1 MEDLRLWILR
11 LPNTGSCWQEP
22 GKPRT
27 DRSKRQPSSF
37 TFEIVKVIQ
46 GGTLR
51 PLQQGLVKTWSMRRL
66 TIRCLSLSLLI
77 SASAGF
83 AQSSLLESVKRNP
96 AEAKA
101 LCQSFRAMNS
111 NGQSALSSKAI
122 NQLASQRNLSPGNA
136 EILATYVIGLHC
148 SDVR

>member
-1 MEDLRLWILR
+1 MEDLRLLIWQ
-11 LPNTGSCWQEP
+11 LPNIGSCRQEL

-27 DRSKRQPSSF
+27 DRSKLQPPSYP
-37 TFEIVKVIQ
+37 FEIVLVIQ

-51 PLQQGLVKTWSMRRL
+51 PLQHDHVKIRPIRHL

-77 SASAGF
+77 SASSGF

-111 NGQSALSSKAI
+111 NGQSALSPEAI
-122 NQLASQRNLSPGNA
+122 NQLASQRNLSPNNA

>member
-1 MEDLRLWILR
+1 MEDLQWWILR
-11 LPNTGSCWQEP
+11 SPNIGSCRQEP

-27 DRSKRQPSSF
+27 DRSKLQLSSRP
-37 TFEIVKVIQ
+37 FEIVSVIQ

-51 PLQQGLVKTWSMRRL
+51 PLQQGLVKSWSMRHM
-66 TIRCLSLSLLI
+66 TIRFLSLSFLI

-96 AEAKA
+96 VEAKA
-101 LCQSFRAMNS
+101 LCQSFRAMNE
-111 NGQSALSSKAI
+111 NGQSALTSEAI
-122 NQLASQRNLSPGNA
+122 NQLASQRNLSTNNA

>member
-1 MEDLRLWILR
+1 MH
-11 LPNTGSCWQEP
+11 
-22 GKPRT
+22 
-27 DRSKRQPSSF
+27 
-37 TFEIVKVIQ
+37 
-46 GGTLR
+46 
-51 PLQQGLVKTWSMRRL
+51 PLQQGSVKTSDIRHL
-66 TIRCLSLSLLI
+66 IIRCLSLSMLI

-96 AEAKA
+96 AEAKE

-111 NGQSALSSKAI
+111 MGQSALSPKAI
-122 NQLASQRNLSPGNA
+122 NQLASQRNLSPNKA

>member
-1 MEDLRLWILR
+1 MH
-11 LPNTGSCWQEP
+11 
-22 GKPRT
+22 
-27 DRSKRQPSSF
+27 
-37 TFEIVKVIQ
+37 
-46 GGTLR
+46 
-51 PLQQGLVKTWSMRRL
+51 PLQQGSVKTWDVRHL

-101 LCQSFRAMNS
+101 LCQSFEAMNS
-111 NGQSALSSKAI
+111 NGQSALSSEAI
-122 NQLASQRNLSPGNA
+122 NQLASQRNLSPNNA

>member
-1 MEDLRLWILR
+1 M
-11 LPNTGSCWQEP
+11 
-22 GKPRT
+22 
-27 DRSKRQPSSF
+27 
-37 TFEIVKVIQ
+37 
-46 GGTLR
+46 R
-51 PLQQGLVKTWSMRRL
+51 PLQQGFVNTSALRKL
-66 TIRCLSLSLLI
+66 TIRCLSLSMLI

-83 AQSSLLESVKRNP
+83 AQSSLLESVKTNP

-111 NGQSALSSKAI
+111 NGQSALSSEAI
-122 NQLASQRNLSPGNA
+122 NQLANQRNLSVNNA

>member
-1 MEDLRLWILR
+1 M
-11 LPNTGSCWQEP
+11 S
-22 GKPRT
+22 
-27 DRSKRQPSSF
+27 
-37 TFEIVKVIQ
+37 
-46 GGTLR
+46 
-51 PLQQGLVKTWSMRRL
+51 PLQQGFVNTSAFRQL

-101 LCQSFRAMNS
+101 LCQSFKAMNS
-111 NGQSALSSKAI
+111 NGQSAMSPEAI
-122 NQLASQRNLSPGNA
+122 NKLASQRNLSANNA
-136 EILATYVIGLHC
+136 EILATYVIGMHC